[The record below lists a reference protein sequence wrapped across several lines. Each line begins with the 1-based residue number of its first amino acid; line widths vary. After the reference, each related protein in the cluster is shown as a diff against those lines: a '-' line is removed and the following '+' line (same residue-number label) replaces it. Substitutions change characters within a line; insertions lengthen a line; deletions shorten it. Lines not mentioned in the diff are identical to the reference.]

1 MAGIGP
7 ICTNNRDLLKRAE
20 YRSGLTKPKSE
31 LEIFCSLCVGRVF
44 FRQSNRTLYF
54 VDAPSLSITEI
65 INLVFKGISQQ
76 PDIKQLYMDEHN
88 LIKAAYSIVLNNKQ
102 KKLVLVALRVSGIHI
117 DMSSQA
123 LLNQ

>member
-7 ICTNNRDLLKRAE
+7 ICSNNHELLKRAE

-44 FRQSNRTLYF
+44 FRKSNRTLYF
-54 VDAPSLSITEI
+54 VDAPSLSISEI
-65 INLVFKGISQQ
+65 LQTVFQGIHQQ
-76 PDIKQLYMDEHN
+76 PAIRQLYMDEHN
-88 LIKAAYSIVLNNKQ
+88 LINAALSINLTNRQ

-117 DMSSQA
+117 DMS
-123 LLNQ
+123 

>member
-7 ICTNNRDLLKRAE
+7 ICSNNRELLKRAE
-20 YRSGLTKPKSE
+20 FRSGLTRPKSE

-44 FRQSNRTLYF
+44 FRKSNRTLYF

-65 INLVFKGISQQ
+65 IQMVFQGINQQ
-76 PDIKQLYMDEHN
+76 PAIKQLYMDEHN
-88 LIKAAYSIVLNNKQ
+88 LIKAAFSLTLTNTQ

-117 DMSSQA
+117 DTS
-123 LLNQ
+123 N